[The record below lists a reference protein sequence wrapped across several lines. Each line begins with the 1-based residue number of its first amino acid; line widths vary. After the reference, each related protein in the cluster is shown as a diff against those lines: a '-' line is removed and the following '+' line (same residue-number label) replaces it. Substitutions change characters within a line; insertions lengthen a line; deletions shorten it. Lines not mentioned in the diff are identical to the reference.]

1 MFSNPSGPDGNRRAP
16 DKNEL
21 RKSRRIMNELGQYYR
36 DHPPQDYDEVWD
48 YLNDNSAPSN
58 KQRRAIHYAYMADHR
73 DSVGYDDED
82 FEDAGRDNLDY
93 EELEWF
99 ITEED
104 IVTREDLENAY
115 GEEMARIDRNPA
127 SSMDRNDPMFELDDN
142 IFVVDIEED
151 DEEAFTID
159 VSDVDN
165 GCEEGIIAAAKI
177 RNDLMTLISDEDI
190 NPKNAY
196 CVMIMANC
204 QKIEGLLRGMK
215 SCDVGEHHG

>member
-16 DKNEL
+16 DMDEL
-21 RKSRRIMNELGQYYR
+21 RKSRKIMGELGQYYR

-48 YLNDNSAPSN
+48 YLNDNSPPSN

-127 SSMDRNDPMFELDDN
+127 SSMDRNDPMYDIGDRTFLVDLDEGD
-142 IFVVDIEED
+142 VE
-151 DEEAFTID
+151 DEEPMIQ
-159 VSDVDN
+159 VSDTHEA
-165 GCEEGIIAAAKI
+165 CQEA
-177 RNDLMTLISDEDI
+177 ISALNNAESMCVELQNELQVNRKNPTFMSIMSNINKARMYLYGLDHCPDE
-190 NPKNAY
+190 
-196 CVMIMANC
+196 
-204 QKIEGLLRGMK
+204 
-215 SCDVGEHHG
+215 